1 MASKQQRWQLACA
14 AQRPAPFCRV
24 ENEWKGPN
32 LWVAAALS
40 PEKNNGPTHYNMC
53 RLVMKKKLFDPE
65 CGQ

>member
-1 MASKQQRWQLACA
+1 MIM
-14 AQRPAPFCRV
+14 RV

-53 RLVMKKKLFDPE
+53 RLVMKKNYLTLNVVNNFLTYMILNLCPCYD
-65 CGQ
+65 